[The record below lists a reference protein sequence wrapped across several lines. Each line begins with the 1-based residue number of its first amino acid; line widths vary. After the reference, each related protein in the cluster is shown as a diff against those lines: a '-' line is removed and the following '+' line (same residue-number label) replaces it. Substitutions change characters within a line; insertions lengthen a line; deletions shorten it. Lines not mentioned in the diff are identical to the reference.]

1 MVNTEKLNA
10 YVKKSGLS
18 WAEHVRDIGGI
29 PEDMETFAETFEDEA
44 SADTVSVLIAA
55 LSIPASDVGPV
66 FFAPAKGALTRGR
79 CPTWGGE
86 RKAPPAGS
94 GEKQKPLAGTAD
106 LRYAGSEEDTFR
118 RRKRYVRAA

>member
-1 MVNTEKLNA
+1 MVNTEKLNT

-29 PEDMETFAETFEDEA
+29 PEDVETFAETFEDEA

-66 FFAPAKGALTRGR
+66 FFAPAEYDENDAEYHPAEPDNFADELQEIFAGLSAESQIRVLAKAYDMRDR
-79 CPTWGGE
+79 E
-86 RKAPPAGS
+86 REA
-94 GEKQKPLAGTAD
+94 TA
-106 LRYAGSEEDTFR
+106 
-118 RRKRYVRAA
+118 